1 MHIIK
6 DIKRPSKELVSEFV
20 KLPSATVIEAAG
32 KKGAMAY
39 QIKPL
44 DREMKLCGSALTV
57 ASHVG
62 DNITLHK
69 AITVAQ
75 PGDVLVADVGDY
87 REAGGWGEIT
97 TTAARMRGIVGL
109 VINGC
114 VRDAARIREL
124 KFPVFCLGLSIK
136 ATVKETLGYI
146 NYPICCG
153 GVQVKAG
160 DIVLGDED
168 GVVVISLEEAE
179 EVLKKS
185 QERERKESAIIE
197 EIRRGKTTMDLL
209 GFDKVLEKEGLRRQ

>member
-6 DIKRPSKELVSEFV
+6 DIKRPSQELVSEFV

-75 PGDVLVADVGDY
+75 PGMCSLRMWAITERLV
-87 REAGGWGEIT
+87 GG
-97 TTAARMRGIVGL
+97 
-109 VINGC
+109 
-114 VRDAARIREL
+114 
-124 KFPVFCLGLSIK
+124 
-136 ATVKETLGYI
+136 
-146 NYPICCG
+146 
-153 GVQVKAG
+153 
-160 DIVLGDED
+160 
-168 GVVVISLEEAE
+168 
-179 EVLKKS
+179 
-185 QERERKESAIIE
+185 ER
-197 EIRRGKTTMDLL
+197 LL
-209 GFDKVLEKEGLRRQ
+209 PLLPG